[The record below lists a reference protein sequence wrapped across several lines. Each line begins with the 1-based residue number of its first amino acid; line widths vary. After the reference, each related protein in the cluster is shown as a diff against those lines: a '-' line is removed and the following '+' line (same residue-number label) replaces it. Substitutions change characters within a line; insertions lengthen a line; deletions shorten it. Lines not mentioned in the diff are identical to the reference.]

1 MKDEEDGEIRS
12 DKGEKDPDADDDK
25 GNGGNGLEIG
35 QTKQYCRQT
44 FKYCGTEGEGRNG
57 AGKEQNWR

>member
-12 DKGEKDPDADDDK
+12 DKGDDDE
-25 GNGGNGLEIG
+25 GNGGSGLEIG

-57 AGKEQNWR
+57 AGKEQDWR